1 MNRKPEISAKSTAN
15 KTTASKSTATEW
27 RGRRALPKLSDEQ
40 RAYIIRRL
48 AADHSPTV
56 IQREV
61 RERFGIALRFSAIT
75 YYDPPRVPTPKKRW
89 TPLFH
94 AARRART
101 ADQAALTGE
110 ARQIERLARRIV
122 EVLEGRVLDGFD
134 VARAVAITEED
145 RLRALKVFVARLAV
159 SNPAGLAEIRRAL
172 DAPGPHGAAAAATRE
187 PGEARHAA

>member
-75 YYDPPRVPTPKKRW
+75 YYDPTRVPTPKKRW

-134 VARAVAITEED
+134 VAHAVALTEED
-145 RLRALKVFVARLAV
+145 RLRALKVFAARLAV

-172 DAPGPHGAAAAATRE
+172 DAPGPDDAAAATRE
-187 PGEARHAA
+187 PCEARHAA